1 HDNSPAYQVEYG
13 VETLVLLDG
22 ELSIDNS
29 MAHGRRTIM
38 PFAAHR
44 MPRLV
49 LGAIAVLLWTT
60 VAFAQ
65 TATVTHN
72 VNLRSDASTSQPPIR
87 LLTPSEPSLTVL
99 DPTPSAGYL
108 HVRTANNED
117 GGVCG

>member
-1 HDNSPAYQVEYG
+1 
-13 VETLVLLDG
+13 VLLDG

-72 VNLRSDASTSQPPIR
+72 VNLRSDAS
-87 LLTPSEPSLTVL
+87 SEDRVFDRSSLEAVARVL
-99 DPTPSAGYL
+99 WSEGSHGNQNA
-108 HVRTANNED
+108 
-117 GGVCG
+117 